1 MKNLN
6 KKHFITIMVSILL
19 ISTIALPVT
28 LLAADSPVD
37 LLSTSSYAVL
47 AGSAITN
54 TGPTFISGEAG
65 GNVGLYPGT
74 SFTGQEQVSIT
85 NGTVHVNDEIAIQ
98 AKNDLTTVYND
109 AAGRTPEI
117 TIPAELGGRTLT
129 PGYYTSETGA
139 FLITGTL
146 TLDSQGDPD
155 AIFVFKTE
163 STLTTHT
170 DSVVNLINQA
180 RYCRIFWQIGS
191 SATLGTTSMF
201 AGHLFAFTSITLNT
215 GAFVQGQIL
224 ALNGAV
230 TLDSNTIINGF
241 CSAETTSEQTTA
253 AETTAAETTAAETT
267 AAETTAAETTAAQT
281 AAAQTTESVTT
292 VAITDDAA
300 TYKPE
305 DTTSVTAPNTSGIN
319 INGFVIGIVLLTGIS
334 VIVVYKSIKN
344 K

>member
-1 MKNLN
+1 MNIN
-6 KKHFITIMVSILL
+6 KKHFITFLVSILL
-19 ISTIALPVT
+19 LATIALPVT

-37 LLSTSSYAVL
+37 LLSASSYAVL
-47 AGSAITN
+47 AGSTITN
-54 TGPTFISGEAG
+54 TGPTLISGDAG
-65 GNVGLYPGT
+65 GNIGLYPGT

-85 NGTVHVNDEIAIQ
+85 NGTVHVNDGIAIQ
-98 AKNDLTTVYND
+98 AKNDLITVYDD

-117 TIPAELGGRTLT
+117 IIPAELGGKTLT

-155 AIFVFKTE
+155 AVFVFKTE

-180 RYCRIFWQIGS
+180 RYCRIFWQVGS

-201 AGHLFAFTSITLNT
+201 AGHVFAFTSITLNT
-215 GAFVQGQIL
+215 GAFEQGQIM

-253 AETTAAETTAAETT
+253 AQTTSITTTT
-267 AAETTAAETTAAQT
+267 
-281 AAAQTTESVTT
+281 QTTESATTDINTVTDT
-292 VAITDDAA
+292 TDKINEEVV

-305 DTTSVTAPNTSGIN
+305 DTTSVPAPNTSDKN
-319 INGFVIGIVLLTGIS
+319 ISGFVIGIVLLAGIS
-334 VIVVYKSIKN
+334 VIVIYKSIKN
-344 K
+344 NIN